1 MAIGEVELDP
11 ATHQVLVRGAASA
24 LTGIEF
30 GILEILM
37 RRSPNVVDR
46 RSIAQHVWDNE
57 VDAFGSNTIDVHL
70 ARLRAKLAGGGL
82 RIETVRGI
90 GYRAVPAPESA

>member
-1 MAIGEVELDP
+1 
-11 ATHQVLVRGAASA
+11 
-24 LTGIEF
+24 
-30 GILEILM
+30 
-37 RRSPNVVDR
+37 
-46 RSIAQHVWDNE
+46 VWDNE

>member
-1 MAIGEVELDP
+1 MGIGAVEFDP
-11 ATHQVLVRGAASA
+11 ATRQVLVRGQAPA
-24 LTGIEF
+24 LTGTEF

-57 VDAFGSNTIDVHL
+57 ADAFGSNTIDVHL
-70 ARLRAKLAGGGL
+70 ARLRAKLTGAGV
-82 RIETVRGI
+82 RIQTVRGV
-90 GYRAVPAPESA
+90 GYRISPA

>member
-1 MAIGEVELDP
+1 MVIGEVELDP
-11 ATHQVLVRGAASA
+11 ATRQVLVCGAAPA
-24 LTGIEF
+24 LTGTEF

-90 GYRAVPAPESA
+90 GYRLAG